1 MKGKLTNILILVS
14 IALAAIVWSGC
25 TPSQIPN
32 DVKAGLSGGVAF
44 KEVIK
49 DPDSYQGKRIMWGGQ
64 IASMQ
69 VTKEGVYMFI
79 SQLPVNSSGQP
90 RANGTSEG
98 RFIALADRSLDV
110 AIYKEGAFI
119 TVVGVINGQRQLP
132 MVGGF
137 LDYIYPLVTAEH
149 IYSWSK
155 NK

>member
-1 MKGKLTNILILVS
+1 MILAS
-14 IALAAIVWSGC
+14 IALAAVIWYGC
-25 TPSQIPN
+25 APSLIPN
-32 DVKAGLSGGVAF
+32 DVRAGLSGGVEF

-49 DPDSYQGKRIMWGGQ
+49 DPDSFQGKRIMWGGQ
-64 IASMQ
+64 IASIQ
-69 VTKEGVYMFI
+69 VTKEGAYLFI
-79 SQLPVNSSGQP
+79 SQLPVNDSGQP

-98 RFIALADRSLDV
+98 RFIALADRSLDT
-110 AIYKEGAFI
+110 ATYKEGAFI